1 MVKVTQDNSV
11 AETNERSG
19 GSPIWNEAIVFD
31 ITDPSRMVEIELVD
45 SAGNVELRHELSLE
59 FDNRLIDYSI

>member
-1 MVKVTQDNSV
+1 M
-11 AETNERSG
+11 
-19 GSPIWNEAIVFD
+19 FD

-59 FDNRLIDYSI
+59 FDNRLIDYAIQGEEIWAYANYFDEQ

>member
-1 MVKVTQDNSV
+1 M
-11 AETNERSG
+11 
-19 GSPIWNEAIVFD
+19 FD

-59 FDNRLIDYSI
+59 FDNRLIDYSIQGEEIWAYANYFDEQQSGPG